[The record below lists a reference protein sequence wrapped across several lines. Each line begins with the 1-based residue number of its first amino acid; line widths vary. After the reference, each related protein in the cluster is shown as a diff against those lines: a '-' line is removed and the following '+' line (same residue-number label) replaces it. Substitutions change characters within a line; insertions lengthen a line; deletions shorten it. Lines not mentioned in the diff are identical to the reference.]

1 MVGVFMFFV
10 LISCPKLVIVISR
23 IIIMFLF
30 AIAKRCLR
38 GYPVSY
44 KYCTYKWIL
53 ILEIKL

>member
-1 MVGVFMFFV
+1 MFFV

-23 IIIMFLF
+23 SIIMFLF

-44 KYCTYKWIL
+44 KYCRYKWIL

>member
-30 AIAKRCLR
+30 AHGAS
-38 GYPVSY
+38 GGT
-44 KYCTYKWIL
+44 KYRIYVAIPICFHKK
-53 ILEIKL
+53 KLLVNC